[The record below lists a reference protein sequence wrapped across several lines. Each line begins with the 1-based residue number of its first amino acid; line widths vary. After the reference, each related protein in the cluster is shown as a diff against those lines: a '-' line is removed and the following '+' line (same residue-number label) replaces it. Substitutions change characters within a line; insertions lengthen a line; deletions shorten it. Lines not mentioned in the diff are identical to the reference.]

1 MHTHSKILPLNDKD
15 WSALN
20 HFHVT
25 TASWE
30 GQDVFS
36 TKYIWTPYSVVC
48 SSSEMFILTS
58 KHCLWLLS
66 TSHLSFCSFCC
77 LWTKKREVD
86 CIRLIQE
93 NYTNPVTGVNQ
104 GFKATDS
111 ANNAESLGVCD
122 FLNFPFFQYRVVK
135 CGHLL
140 LPISCQI

>member
-1 MHTHSKILPLNDKD
+1 MAAINFPFKLL
-15 WSALN
+15 L
-20 HFHVT
+20 F
-25 TASWE
+25 
-30 GQDVFS
+30 
-36 TKYIWTPYSVVC
+36 
-48 SSSEMFILTS
+48 
-58 KHCLWLLS
+58 LLS
-66 TSHLSFCSFCC
+66 VN
-77 LWTKKREVD
+77 KKKEVD